1 MDKELEKIDEE
12 NVDVDNDVDNP
23 ADESD
28 EDHDNVNND
37 VDNDLDNPDD
47 ESGDE
52 ADDEEDKKEKRPRN
66 SPTDFS
72 KNGIINLSRKA
83 GIKCISHCGIH
94 KIKELLHEKIKVM
107 SNNLASFYT
116 GNAKTVTK
124 QIMVEFLESEG
135 VHFTHMVKNE

>member
-1 MDKELEKIDEE
+1 MDKELEKIEE
-12 NVDVDNDVDNP
+12 VEADDVEDVEN
-23 ADESD
+23 
-28 EDHDNVNND
+28 
-37 VDNDLDNPDD
+37 NPDDVED

-52 ADDEEDKKEKRPRN
+52 ADDEEEKEDKKEKRPRN

>member
-1 MDKELEKIDEE
+1 MDKELEKIEE
-12 NVDVDNDVDNP
+12 VEADDVEDVEN
-23 ADESD
+23 
-28 EDHDNVNND
+28 
-37 VDNDLDNPDD
+37 NPDDVEDVENNPDDVED

-52 ADDEEDKKEKRPRN
+52 ADDEEEKEDKKEKRPRN